1 MQMQRYRITPMAAV
15 LATTLAACAAV
26 YRTPG
31 AERTPV
37 SELAILEYNGD
48 IAGVN
53 VQYVDG
59 AHRGLGI
66 FRRFEL
72 APGSRSLTIQ
82 LNKPS
87 WQAKPITL
95 SFNAAAGVT
104 YELLYE
110 FRTATSR
117 SGNWRV
123 WIVERPS
130 GRTVSAREQ

>member
-1 MQMQRYRITPMAAV
+1 MQMQRRRSAPLAAL
-15 LATTLAACAAV
+15 LATTLAACAV

-31 AERTPV
+31 AERTPI

-53 VQYVDG
+53 VQSVDS

-66 FRRFEL
+66 IRRFEL
-72 APGSRSLTIQ
+72 APGPRSLTIL
-82 LNKPS
+82 LNKPF

-95 SFNAAAGVT
+95 SFTAAAGVT

-110 FRTATSR
+110 FRPANSR

-123 WIVERPS
+123 WVVERPS